1 MRQHLY
7 TELFPIKPHILSI
20 TPSLAMFRHTVT
32 VKPAAWSFIV
42 SLYLFLRFSN
52 FISHFL
58 SQSYAKKLMTESYG
72 DLSVELLR
80 FCSLYLKYN
89 VLFLSFL
96 ASPLVLLLHPV
107 NASELKLGDR
117 RYRLSM
123 LWQTDGRQSI
133 LKRALRTSISP
144 FLWMSAPRWV
154 ESLFF

>member
-1 MRQHLY
+1 MREHLY
-7 TELFPIKPHILSI
+7 TDLFPIKPHILSI

-32 VKPAAWSFIV
+32 VKPFIV

-58 SQSYAKKLMTESYG
+58 SQSYTKKLMTESYG

-117 RYRLSM
+117 RYRL
-123 LWQTDGRQSI
+123 LTGCDRRTVDKVFFRGR
-133 LKRALRTSISP
+133 
-144 FLWMSAPRWV
+144 FAPQF
-154 ESLFF
+154 LFFCECPLPDE